1 MRRIVVVRRIVVGIC
16 LLAGIV
22 AAVALTAVPGSAQQP
37 AARELT
43 LVERGFR
50 FGTVDNPP
58 RGARRGAT
66 SPGDVVTQSWTV
78 HDDGGTRLGTA
89 HQVCTATTPGR
100 RPPRRGAYF
109 HCTGSHLLRDGSL
122 QFAFA
127 FREGEA
133 NGDAATAVV
142 GGTGA
147 YEGARGTLSSTG
159 QLPGPLRTTVRLLP

>member
-1 MRRIVVVRRIVVGIC
+1 MRRTVAGTFV
-16 LLAGIV
+16 LAGIA
-22 AAVALTAVPGSAQQP
+22 AAVATQAVPGSAQEP

-43 LVERGFR
+43 LVERGFK

-78 HDDGGTRLGTA
+78 HDDAGTRLGTA
-89 HQVCTATTPGR
+89 HQVCTATTRGR
-100 RPPRRGAYF
+100 RPPRRGPYF
-109 HCTGSHLLRDGSL
+109 HCTGTYLLRDGSL

-127 FREGEA
+127 FREGRSTDE
-133 NGDAATAVV
+133 AATAVV

-147 YEGARGTLSSTG
+147 YEGARGTITSRG
-159 QLPGPLRTTVRLLP
+159 QLPGPLRSTVRLLP